1 VVIIMI
7 LLSSLVGVTTWAL
20 TSSAFIVLPVP
31 EVSSAIEAAPVPQ
44 DLQIEAFDARSQ
56 LIELE
61 CGDCPFPELDA
72 DGELHWADGVSTTLT
87 LNFST
92 NHGDLYV
99 NDQPIFPPPTP
110 PTTWNINAVER
121 RQSDGKETEPI
132 VLGFALEVSP
142 FVAPRGFSEWLI
154 RFTVLDLAGHPVPV
168 DTIAVSLVKTDE
180 QELFIVRTEVEPSSA
195 DPLSWRQCGG
205 NPSCLRKLLIA
216 RIQALMAAA
225 KERMMQMGA
234 RIPFV
239 KGCMG
244 PKHGGRPA
252 VAQDGDS
259 SPDGELPPHRHH
271 HWGGGHRGHRMHRHG
286 WQRTFSRVVRFIF
299 IPAVLGVLA
308 GLAASA
314 IGMLVGQVVVF
325 LWIRYRRHRGQSPA
339 TTEPASDM
347 EKEALIAEPSDT
359 EDLPP
364 YSDKDHGAIRL
375 PADKK

>member
-1 VVIIMI
+1 MI
-7 LLSSLVGVTTWAL
+7 LPSLIGVTTLAL
-20 TSSAFIVLPVP
+20 TSSAFIVLP
-31 EVSSAIEAAPVPQ
+31 EASSAIEAAPVPQ
-44 DLQIEAFDARSQ
+44 DLQIEAYDARSQ

-61 CGDCPFPELDA
+61 CSDCPFPEPDA
-72 DGELHWADGVSTTLT
+72 DGELHWSDGVSSILA

-99 NDQPIFPPPTP
+99 NDQPIFPPPTLP
-110 PTTWNINAVER
+110 NAWRIKAVER

-142 FVAPRGFSEWLI
+142 FAAPRGFSEWLV

-168 DTIAVSLVKTDE
+168 DTIAVGLVKTDE
-180 QELFIVRTEVEPSSA
+180 EELFIVRTEVEPSSD

-205 NPSCLRKLLIA
+205 KPSCLRQLLIA
-216 RIQALMAAA
+216 RIQALMAAT
-225 KERMMQMGA
+225 KERMMKMGA
-234 RIPFV
+234 RLPFV

-244 PKHGGRPA
+244 AKRPS
-252 VAQDGDS
+252 VAKDGELLPS
-259 SPDGELPPHRHH
+259 SPDGEMPPHRHH
-271 HWGGGHRGHRMHRHG
+271 HWGGGHRSSHRMHRHG

-299 IPAVLGVLA
+299 IPAILGILA

-314 IGMLVGQVVVF
+314 VGMLVGQVVVF
-325 LWIRYRRHRGQSPA
+325 LWLRYRRSHRGQSLVA
-339 TTEPASDM
+339 TEPASDM
-347 EKEALIAEPSDT
+347 EKEALIADPLDT

-375 PADKK
+375 PANKT